1 MNNMN
6 YNEKKK
12 KEQIGKLLLFVVL
25 IIMCTACGKKETG
38 RTGNQER
45 LVIWAWDETFNIYAA
60 KVAADKFQKSRPG
73 IEIDV
78 VFMTSEDIISKL
90 DTGLVSGDYTGL
102 PDIVLIEDYRIQG
115 YLKEYR
121 EEFLPVSDI
130 AHAED
135 FAPYKTSVNQME
147 GNLYGIPF
155 DSGVAALF
163 YRADLIE
170 KAGYT
175 KEDMQNLTWE
185 RYIEIGQEV
194 MKKTGKYMLT
204 QNPNDLGEIRMM
216 LQSAA
221 SWYTDEE
228 GNVDIKDNQA
238 LKDAITIYRKIFET
252 GISKQILDWDQYV
265 GALQEEEVVSVV
277 TGCWFSS
284 SIMEAAEQNGKW
296 AVAAFPRMEANQDSM
311 NASSIGGGAWYVL
324 KSTHNEKL
332 AKEFLKETFASDVEL
347 MNLLAEEIN
356 LVSTLK
362 EAKSAENYKKGV
374 DFFGGQAIGSDF
386 MNWQN
391 QVPMVNYG
399 KDTYAIEEI
408 LTEAVQLIL
417 EGQDMESVLQE
428 YHRKINETLTQ

>member
-265 GALQEEEVVSVV
+265 GALQDEQRIID
-277 TGCWFSS
+277 
-284 SIMEAAEQNGKW
+284 SI
-296 AVAAFPRMEANQDSM
+296 
-311 NASSIGGGAWYVL
+311 L
-324 KSTHNEKL
+324 EKL
-332 AKEFLKETFASDVEL
+332 DTQNCEVKCVSLVADEKTLCERLSMDVERGVRSEDVIERSIARIPMYQTL
-347 MNLLAEEIN
+347 DTIIIDTNAKDVAVIANEI
-356 LVSTLK
+356 K
-362 EAKSAENYKKGV
+362 
-374 DFFGGQAIGSDF
+374 
-386 MNWQN
+386 
-391 QVPMVNYG
+391 
-399 KDTYAIEEI
+399 
-408 LTEAVQLIL
+408 QL
-417 EGQDMESVLQE
+417 
-428 YHRKINETLTQ
+428 